1 LNCTYDL
8 LVVSLRLVCAIEE
21 AGLTYRFINF
31 LLLILVRLRLDLP
44 DLVDFPD
51 LPDLADF
58 VDLTDLCVLHDT
70 ILGLLA
76 ELALFL
82 LLDFFFLMICLY

>member
-1 LNCTYDL
+1 M
-8 LVVSLRLVCAIEE
+8 EE
-21 AGLTYRFINF
+21 AGLTYRFICF
-31 LLLILVRLRLDLP
+31 LLLILVRLRLDFP
-44 DLVDFPD
+44 DFVD

-70 ILGLLA
+70 MLGLSA

-82 LLDFFFLMICLY
+82 LFDFFFFVICLYWGIESTIDITSGKTG